1 MIHDDEG
8 VPGLFGRTTRGGPQE
23 TECPVFLPLDD
34 LPQRTL
40 LMLLLLAR
48 EAELTAGQVDS
59 PRSRALV
66 RRGLTGG
73 ARVSRRAVRPAGPPT
88 PRAAASG
95 CARPPGG
102 WPAA

>member
-1 MIHDDEG
+1 
-8 VPGLFGRTTRGGPQE
+8 VP
-23 TECPVFLPLDD
+23 VSLPLDD

-48 EAELTAGQVDS
+48 EAELPAAQVDS

-73 ARVSRRAVRPAGPPT
+73 ARVSLPCSPARRTTDSAGS
-88 PRAAASG
+88 RVWM
-95 CARPPGG
+95 CQARLAG
-102 WPAA
+102 

>member
-1 MIHDDEG
+1 
-8 VPGLFGRTTRGGPQE
+8 VP
-23 TECPVFLPLDD
+23 VSLPLDD

-48 EAELTAGQVDS
+48 EAELPAAQVDS

-73 ARVSRRAVRPAGPPT
+73 ARVSLPCSPAHRTADSAGS
-88 PRAAASG
+88 RVWM
-95 CARPPGG
+95 CQARLAG
-102 WPAA
+102 

>member
-1 MIHDDEG
+1 MS
-8 VPGLFGRTTRGGPQE
+8 
-23 TECPVFLPLDD
+23 LPLDD

-48 EAELTAGQVDS
+48 EAELPAAEVDS

-73 ARVSRRAVRPAGPPT
+73 ARVSLPCSPARRTADSAGS
-88 PRAAASG
+88 RVWM
-95 CARPPGG
+95 CQARLTG
-102 WPAA
+102 

>member
-1 MIHDDEG
+1 
-8 VPGLFGRTTRGGPQE
+8 VP
-23 TECPVFLPLDD
+23 VSLPLDD

-48 EAELTAGQVDS
+48 EAELPAAEVDS

-73 ARVSRRAVRPAGPPT
+73 ARVSLPCSPARRTADSAGS
-88 PRAAASG
+88 RVWM
-95 CARPPGG
+95 CQARLTG
-102 WPAA
+102 

>member
-1 MIHDDEG
+1 
-8 VPGLFGRTTRGGPQE
+8 VP
-23 TECPVFLPLDD
+23 VSLPLDD

-48 EAELTAGQVDS
+48 EAELPAAQVDS

-73 ARVSRRAVRPAGPPT
+73 ARVSLPCSPARRNADSAGSRVWMCQARPAG
-88 PRAAASG
+88 
-95 CARPPGG
+95 
-102 WPAA
+102 

>member
-1 MIHDDEG
+1 MS
-8 VPGLFGRTTRGGPQE
+8 
-23 TECPVFLPLDD
+23 LPLDD

-48 EAELTAGQVDS
+48 EAELPAAQVDS

-73 ARVSRRAVRPAGPPT
+73 ARVSLPCNPGREASGPAGT
-88 PRAAASG
+88 RAWM
-95 CARPPGG
+95 CPARPVG
-102 WPAA
+102 

>member
-1 MIHDDEG
+1 MS
-8 VPGLFGRTTRGGPQE
+8 
-23 TECPVFLPLDD
+23 LPLDD

-48 EAELTAGQVDS
+48 EAELPAAQVDS

-73 ARVSRRAVRPAGPPT
+73 ARVSLPCSPARRTADSAGSAYAWSVLEIT
-88 PRAAASG
+88 SCR
-95 CARPPGG
+95 R
-102 WPAA
+102 